1 VGLISG
7 EAYSAYL
14 VGLTPRCGAKRWTW
28 VLGLRVQSGIFFI
41 LVVVVLLVVDVEV
54 VDSVGIGMMLFRP
67 DFGRGRDRVFA
78 QVPEK

>member
-1 VGLISG
+1 MGPRDGLGSWAFG
-7 EAYSAYL
+7 SS
-14 VGLTPRCGAKRWTW
+14 
-28 VLGLRVQSGIFFI
+28 LGFFFI